1 MNSVYKGKTETK
13 EVSVLRSYTTEL
25 VVSLR
30 RAVLVVVVCVWW
42 KHTGGEGLGFRAPP
56 HTPIQSYTCPLPR
69 PQTGFSYE
77 SKERV

>member
-42 KHTGGEGLGFRAPP
+42 KHTGGEGLGFRASSPSP
-56 HTPIQSYTCPLPR
+56 YSNSVLYMSPTSSTD
-69 PQTGFSYE
+69 
-77 SKERV
+77 RVFL